1 MTDIIEIFVG
11 TLLGTSGW
19 VWRNI
24 TFDVPWSQN
33 YFWGLTLVSVVVWLL
48 ELRFGWRKQQ
58 NPIRHDFWLDAFYM
72 YFNFFIFSIAIS
84 GFYALMNYGFANVEL
99 DMQSFSLLYLDEYPL
114 IMQLL
119 VFFVLLDFFQWL
131 THLTLHRVS
140 WMWRFHQ
147 VHHSI
152 QQMGF
157 AGHLRYH
164 WMENL
169 LYKPLKTLGVMILGG
184 FEPEQAFVVHFFTI
198 TVGHLNHANL
208 KWTYGP
214 LKYVFNNPVMHLYHH
229 AYHLPKDRQY
239 GMNFGLTLSIWDYLF
254 GTAYVPDQNG
264 NIKLG
269 YKGDDTMPQ
278 SFFKQLGHGFGFK
291 DSTHTD

>member
-239 GMNFGLTLSIWDYLF
+239 GMNFGLTLSVWDYLF

-278 SFFKQLGHGFGFK
+278 SFFKQLGYGFSFK

>member
-208 KWTYGP
+208 QWTYGP

>member
-278 SFFKQLGHGFGFK
+278 SFFKQLGHGFSFK

>member
-208 KWTYGP
+208 QWTYGP

-239 GMNFGLTLSIWDYLF
+239 GMNFGLTLSVWDYLF

>member
-11 TLLGTSGW
+11 TLLGTSDW

-184 FEPEQAFVVHFFTI
+184 FEPEQAFIVHFFTI

-239 GMNFGLTLSIWDYLF
+239 GMNFGLTLSVWDYLF

>member
-208 KWTYGP
+208 QWTYGP

-239 GMNFGLTLSIWDYLF
+239 GMNFGLTLSVWDYLF

-278 SFFKQLGHGFGFK
+278 SFFKQLGHGFSFK

>member
-1 MTDIIEIFVG
+1 MTDIIEIFVS

-184 FEPEQAFVVHFFTI
+184 FEPEQAFIVHFFTI

-208 KWTYGP
+208 QWTYGP

-278 SFFKQLGHGFGFK
+278 SFFKQLRHGFSFK